1 MKICEKDNLI
11 EQGSLSD
18 IDYLQVEWVESF
30 EASLLKISFFARNNT
45 VEKCMH
51 VYAEVEPRVNLHG
64 KQILVTGNVIA
75 RGIDLYQRG
84 R

>member
-1 MKICEKDNLI
+1 MI
-11 EQGSLSD
+11 EQGPFSD

-51 VYAEVEPRVNLHG
+51 VYAKVESRVNLHG